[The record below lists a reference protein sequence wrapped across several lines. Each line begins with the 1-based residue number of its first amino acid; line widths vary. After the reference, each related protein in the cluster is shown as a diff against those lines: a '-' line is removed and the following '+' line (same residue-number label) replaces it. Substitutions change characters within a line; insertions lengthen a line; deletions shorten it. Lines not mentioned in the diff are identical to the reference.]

1 MLLTSVVLILQET
14 LEAALLI
21 SILAV
26 ITRLSGHRLWWA
38 PIGMMAGLVMA
49 LVYASNISEISEW
62 FDYTGQERTNALLQ
76 FSIAASIIALAALP
90 FQPSRTRWF
99 TMLCVLTVSLAI
111 TREGSEIALY
121 LGGFLGQ
128 PDRVQPVLSGSAIGF
143 GIGVSIGFLVYYG
156 LLALGE
162 PTSRRITLVLLALF
176 CGNMLSQ
183 AALQLIQADVL
194 HGGTALWD
202 TTSLLSE
209 DSLVGRLLY
218 VFIGYESTPASG
230 QVIAYAVGAA
240 AVLGLAWLRRKA
252 E

>member
-38 PIGMMAGLVMA
+38 PFGTLVGLVLS

-62 FDYTGQERTNALLQ
+62 FDYTGQERVNAVLQ
-76 FSIAASIIALAALP
+76 FLIAASIVALVALP
-90 FQPSRTRWF
+90 FQSARTRWF
-99 TMLCVLTVSLAI
+99 TVLCVLTVSLAI

-156 LLALGE
+156 LLVLGE
-162 PTSRRITLVLLALF
+162 PTGRWITLVLLALF
-176 CGNMLSQ
+176 CGNMLAQ

-194 HGGTALWD
+194 EGGTALWD
-202 TTSLLSE
+202 TTSVLSE

-218 VFIGYESTPASG
+218 VFIGYESTPASS
-230 QVIAYAVGAA
+230 QVIAYTAGVA
-240 AVLGLAWLRRKA
+240 AVLGLACIRRKA